1 VNAIYPAD
9 ELPPDQTHQIE
20 INAEYFKKAK

>member
-9 ELPPDQTHQIE
+9 EVPPDQQHQIPH
-20 INAEYFKKAK
+20 NAAYFKKDK

>member
-9 ELPPDQTHQIE
+9 EVPPDQQAQIE
-20 INAEYFKKAK
+20 NNAEYFKKAK